1 MSALSAISLSC
12 CSDIVHLDRFY
23 RLQEM
28 FRVNIKVFKD
38 RNKVDIILNEFV
50 FVLAIYSIDHQVA
63 IVPFL
68 HLCNFNKAIR
78 SLKPYSS
85 PVKGEGYVTSV
96 IRQDCLRIDHAH
108 NIHYSLAKGNL
119 DWLGFT
125 CVRWRRTFV
134 ARRVSGSISRV
145 HSIMQVFFCK
155 TSQAS
160 VAADELAQSDMIE
173 RREFL

>member
-38 RNKVDIILNEFV
+38 RDQVDIIFNEFV
-50 FVLAIYSIDHQVA
+50 FVLAIYGIDHQVA

-68 HLCNFNKAIR
+68 HFCNLDKAIR
-78 SLKPYSS
+78 PLEPYSP

-96 IRQDCLRIDHAH
+96 IRQDCLRIDHIH
-108 NIHYSLAKGNL
+108 NIHYSIAKDNL
-119 DWLGFT
+119 DWLGFACVSGRRDNRT
-125 CVRWRRTFV
+125 CASWHSRAQKVSLKLRK
-134 ARRVSGSISRV
+134 RVSRQMSLLNL
-145 HSIMQVFFCK
+145 
-155 TSQAS
+155 T
-160 VAADELAQSDMIE
+160 
-173 RREFL
+173 